1 MLEHLT
7 KETFKEKV
15 FNFEANKEWKYE
27 GNKPCLIDFYANWC
41 GPCKMLKPLFEKVA
55 KENDTDV
62 QMYTMDVDLNMDFA
76 KKYGVR
82 SVPTIK
88 SFNVGEVSN
97 TKVGVLSEG
106 QIKELVTELTN
117 G

>member
-1 MLEHLT
+1 MEINGVELQQ
-7 KETFKEKV
+7 KIDNGEKIIV
-15 FNFEANKEWKYE
+15 EM
-27 GNKPCLIDFYANWC
+27 YATWC
-41 GPCKMLKPLFEKVA
+41 GPCKVLKPLFEKVA
-55 KENDTDV
+55 KENTSDV
-62 QMYTMDVDLNMDFA
+62 QMYTLDVDANREIAM
-76 KKYGVR
+76 KYGIR

-88 SFNVGEVSN
+88 TFNVGEVTN